1 MNNHRVP
8 LIKKKL
14 NLEESS
20 GMSTTFPTKILL
32 AIDGSEEASLA
43 AQTAADL
50 AAKTDSELHVVYV
63 RHGMGPHYP
72 GDYVGPEVM
81 EDYQQREQRIFAREA
96 QSLLEE
102 SVQKIE
108 AAGSRVAQ
116 VHFRLGKADREIVA
130 LADELD
136 AGLIVVGSHGWGRIR
151 RALLGEVSEE
161 VICHAHCPV
170 LVVRKEKT
178 KSSL

>member
-1 MNNHRVP
+1 MSNHRVP

-14 NLEESS
+14 ALGESS
-20 GMSTTFPTKILL
+20 AMSITFPTKILL
-32 AIDGSEEASLA
+32 AIDGSEKTSLA

-50 AAKTDSELHVVYV
+50 AAKTGSELHVLYV
-63 RHGMGPHYP
+63 GPGTGPHYP
-72 GDYVGPEVM
+72 GGYVGPEVM
-81 EDYQQREQRIFAREA
+81 EHYQQREQRIFAREA

-116 VHFRLGKADREIVA
+116 VHFRLGKPDRENVA
-130 LADELD
+130 VADELG
-136 AGLIVVGSHGWGRIR
+136 AGLIVIGSHGWGRLR

-161 VICHAHCPV
+161 VICHGQCPV
-170 LVVRKEKT
+170 LVVCKEK
-178 KSSL
+178 KE